1 MFKFKVFQ
9 ELAFY
14 SHATF
19 KAHLLGLLGQHI
31 FSFQVF
37 MTILFIF
44 SSVYDIIRRRRA
56 QLACVIIAFSYV
68 FIHDHSVF

>member
-1 MFKFKVFQ
+1 MFNFKVFQ

-31 FSFQVF
+31 SL
-37 MTILFIF
+37 I
-44 SSVYDIIRRRRA
+44 Y
-56 QLACVIIAFSYV
+56 YV
-68 FIHDHSVF
+68 FLKKGPARAARGKF

>member
-1 MFKFKVFQ
+1 MFNFKVFQ

-31 FSFQVF
+31 SGNDFREVQNFLKLEKICSNLELEH
-37 MTILFIF
+37 T
-44 SSVYDIIRRRRA
+44 
-56 QLACVIIAFSYV
+56 
-68 FIHDHSVF
+68 

>member
-1 MFKFKVFQ
+1 MFNFKVFQ

-31 FSFQVF
+31 LYPFS
-37 MTILFIF
+37 TTRL
-44 SSVYDIIRRRRA
+44 RA
-56 QLACVIIAFSYV
+56 IDFLQLESAGADKSFGQIADGKVAEAKSC
-68 FIHDHSVF
+68 